1 MYILAHAN
9 LNVNLQVIASGAQ
22 RSATVAGQSSIKSQT
37 IGQSSISKD
46 AWDITTLRILVYHIR
61 KDGQSRS
68 QILIAV
74 IDSWNSAN
82 HFPVSSVYE
91 TWKHGNQRN
100 S

>member
-37 IGQSSISKD
+37 IGQSSICRD

-68 QILIAV
+68 QTLIDVAAESLTSTTV
-74 IDSWNSAN
+74 AIQQNIKSLSG
-82 HFPVSSVYE
+82 FF
-91 TWKHGNQRN
+91 GI
-100 S
+100 